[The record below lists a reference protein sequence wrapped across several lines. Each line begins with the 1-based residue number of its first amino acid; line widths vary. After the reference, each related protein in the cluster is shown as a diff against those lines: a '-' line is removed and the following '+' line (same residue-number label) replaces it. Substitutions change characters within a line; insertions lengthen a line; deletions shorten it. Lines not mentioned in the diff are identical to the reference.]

1 MYIDIAQLVLD
12 RSCNSK
18 TWLTSYF
25 MNSVYV
31 WVPMRIIHSIK
42 HQVSRRDYEL
52 IQHPRVHWWM
62 TLNAGKVILTSPVKF
77 PSAAKQYNFQND
89 STNKKRK
96 HNNQITFNPSN
107 YSGDYM
113 YHSALWPQVNMRMY
127 HVIESIPNIS
137 EQSINKIVIILLDVV
152 NHNILLG
159 CDTASLDSQIPT
171 FRDNLLPLS
180 PKF

>member
-18 TWLTSYF
+18 TRLTSYF

-42 HQVSRRDYEL
+42 HQVSWRYYEL

-62 TLNAGKVILTSPVKF
+62 TLNASKVILTSPVKF
-77 PSAAKQYNFQND
+77 PSAAKQYNFQNN

-113 YHSALWPQVNMRMY
+113 YHLLQHTCISTLWPQVNMRMY
-127 HVIESIPNIS
+127 HVM
-137 EQSINKIVIILLDVV
+137 VGV
-152 NHNILLG
+152 NTQYFGTKYKQN
-159 CDTASLDSQIPT
+159 CDYTV
-171 FRDNLLPLS
+171 RRG
-180 PKF
+180 